1 MKKLCAVLVV
11 IMLLSLLSACYFPSK
26 QNSVYHNDRQDL
38 LVLFEYTVPFVV
50 ESADDPVGDV
60 EIYAV
65 EEDDYGRTL
74 GVMQFNSE
82 HDNALFGENRV
93 YCVLQQGGTSES
105 CFYEDICCVM
115 VENGDDPG
123 AAIELLKQN
132 NGWDLPLQ
140 MGKCIRIPF
149 EGYQACGDYD
159 TSSHD
164 HFLCQDLA
172 ANTVDLEMEQPWIE
186 VLCKDGCGRWLFA
199 MIDEALG
206 EDSPVVLVMMKET
219 PAQRKGDEPSF
230 EVDGWHI
237 LENRN
242 APWQEIKVFKEEMH
256 WKSDA
261 PQE

>member
-1 MKKLCAVLVV
+1 
-11 IMLLSLLSACYFPSK
+11 
-26 QNSVYHNDRQDL
+26 
-38 LVLFEYTVPFVV
+38 
-50 ESADDPVGDV
+50 
-60 EIYAV
+60 
-65 EEDDYGRTL
+65 
-74 GVMQFNSE
+74 
-82 HDNALFGENRV
+82 
-93 YCVLQQGGTSES
+93 
-105 CFYEDICCVM
+105 
-115 VENGDDPG
+115 
-123 AAIELLKQN
+123 
-132 NGWDLPLQ
+132 